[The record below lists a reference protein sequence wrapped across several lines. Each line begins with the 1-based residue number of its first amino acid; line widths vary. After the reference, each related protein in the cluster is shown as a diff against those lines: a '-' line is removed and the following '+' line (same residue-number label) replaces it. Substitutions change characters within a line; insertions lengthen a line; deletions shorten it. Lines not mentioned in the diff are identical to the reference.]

1 MRYNSMKYRWITLL
15 AMVGLIATSCKRDK
29 QEVIAS
35 GMFETTE
42 VVVSAQS
49 AGVIEELA
57 IEEGDRVNAGAL
69 LGYVDT
75 TQLYLQKI
83 LLYKN
88 RTATQTHLPNVSKQI
103 AALKES
109 VANAKTEQL
118 RVSKLFAGDAA
129 TQKQVDDTNAQVKIL
144 EGQLAALENNLS
156 INISS
161 IDAQSSAIDIQIA
174 QVEDLLQKAHIVN
187 PINGVVLAKYAEQG
201 EFAVAGKPLYK
212 VANPDTVKLK
222 SYFTGDQLFDLKLGD
237 KLTVASDYGDNERLY
252 EGEIVWISDV
262 AEFTPKTI
270 QTKNQRANLVY
281 AVKIA
286 VKNDGYLKMGMYGD
300 VVRTK

>member
-1 MRYNSMKYRWITLL
+1 MKYRWMTWL
-15 AMVGLIATSCKRDK
+15 AVVGLVATSCKRDK

-57 IEEGDRVNAGAL
+57 LEEGDRVNAGAL

-75 TQLYLQKI
+75 TQLYLQKM

-88 RTATQTHLPNVSKQI
+88 RAATQTHLPNVTKQI

-109 VANAKTEQL
+109 IANAKTEQL

-187 PINGVVLAKYAEQG
+187 PITGVVLAKYAEQG

-222 SYFTGDQLFDLKLGD
+222 AYFTGDQLFDLKLGS

-300 VVRTK
+300 VVDTK